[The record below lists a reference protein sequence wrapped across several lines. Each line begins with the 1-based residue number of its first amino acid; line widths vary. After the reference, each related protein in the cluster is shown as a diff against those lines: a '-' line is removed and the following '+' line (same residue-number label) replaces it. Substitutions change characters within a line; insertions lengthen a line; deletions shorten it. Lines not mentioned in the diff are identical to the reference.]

1 MLRVMP
7 FYLLTDSLTHLQV
20 RLLWASKAYGDLFW
34 HEELA

>member
-1 MLRVMP
+1 MP
-7 FYLLTDSLTHLQV
+7 FYLLTHLLLQV